1 MENPSA
7 MLIRLPERFGHYEAR
22 TLAAELEYTLV
33 HDQPCL
39 IVDFSRVK
47 QIDSAGLN
55 MLLACMVKIARRDG
69 AVQLGEVS
77 PEAATMLELTRM
89 DSIFDLFPRISE
101 DATTLRLLQA
111 QGSEQ
116 KEEEEEQVR
125 AEEPEPLAA

>member
-7 MLIRLPERFGHYEAR
+7 MLIRLPERFSRCEAR
-22 TLAAELEYTLV
+22 TLAAELESRLIN
-33 HDQPCL
+33 DQPCL

-55 MLLACMVKIARRDG
+55 MLLGCMVKIAKHDG

-77 PEAATMLELTRM
+77 PEAAIMLELTRM

-101 DATTLRLLQA
+101 DATTLRVVPA
-111 QGSEQ
+111 QGVEQ
-116 KEEEEEQVR
+116 KEDEEQVR

>member
-7 MLIRLPERFGHYEAR
+7 MLIRLPERFNRCEAR
-22 TLAAELEYTLV
+22 TLAAELDRRLLN
-33 HDQPCL
+33 DQPCL

-55 MLLACMVKIARRDG
+55 MLLACMVKIAKQDG

-101 DATTLRLLQA
+101 DTTTLRLVPA
-111 QGSEQ
+111 QGVEE
-116 KEEEEEQVR
+116 KEEEEQVR
-125 AEEPEPLAA
+125 ADEPQPLAA

>member
-1 MENPSA
+1 MENLSA
-7 MLIRLPERFGHYEAR
+7 MLVRLPERFSSYEAR
-22 TLAAELEYTLV
+22 TLAAELERTLV
-33 HDQPCL
+33 NDQPCL
-39 IVDFSRVK
+39 IIDFSRVK

-55 MLLACMVKIARRDG
+55 ILLRCMVKIARRDG

-101 DATTLRLLQA
+101 DATTLRLLPA

-116 KEEEEEQVR
+116 KEEEEPVR

>member
-7 MLIRLPERFGHYEAR
+7 MLIRLPERFSRYEAR
-22 TLAAELEYTLV
+22 ALVADLESRLPN
-33 HDQPCL
+33 DQPCL

-47 QIDSAGLN
+47 QMDGDGLN
-55 MLLACMVKIARRDG
+55 MLLGCMVKIARRDG

-89 DSIFDLFPRISE
+89 DCIFDLFPRISE
-101 DATTLRLLQA
+101 DATTLPLLPA

-116 KEEEEEQVR
+116 KEEEEPVR
-125 AEEPEPLAA
+125 AEEPQPLAA

>member
-7 MLIRLPERFGHYEAR
+7 MLIRLSERFSRYEAR
-22 TLAAELEYTLV
+22 TLAAELESRLLK
-33 HDQPCL
+33 DQPCL

-55 MLLACMVKIARRDG
+55 MLLACMVKIARHDG

-77 PEAATMLELTRM
+77 PEAAIMLELTRM

-101 DATTLRLLQA
+101 DATTLRLVPT
-111 QGSEQ
+111 QGVEQ
-116 KEEEEEQVR
+116 KEEEEPVR